1 MTKKI
6 APVPPFPFLVSYRR
20 TTRRVRFLLVFV
32 RIYEVHSMKITS
44 KGQVTIPQEL
54 RERAGLMPGCEV
66 EFCQARDGRVFIKK
80 LTNAR
85 RGRSIVDR
93 LRGQGSVRM
102 TTEEILNLTRGK

>member
-1 MTKKI
+1 
-6 APVPPFPFLVSYRR
+6 
-20 TTRRVRFLLVFV
+20 
-32 RIYEVHSMKITS
+32 MKITS

-54 RERAGLMPGCEV
+54 RERTGLMPGCEV

-80 LTNAR
+80 LTGAR

-102 TTEEILNLTRGK
+102 TTEEILNLTRGR